1 MADSDK
7 LPPLKPPTTFEE
19 QVQILK
25 DRNMIV
31 NDESFAVN
39 VLRRVNYYRLSGYML
54 SFKVGDVFKDGTTFE
69 QVFGV
74 YEFDQ
79 KLRNLMSGLLE
90 RIEIAARTSIAYH
103 LAHTY
108 GALCYEDS
116 SLFQQPKR
124 HPTFLSSLNKFIDD
138 ARRGHEL
145 FVEHHDAKYAGRL
158 PIWSIVELM
167 SFGTLSLLYANLKP
181 SDRKRISVGYFG
193 VPQFYLRS
201 WLRALSHVRN
211 VCAHHSRIY
220 NKRLTITPE
229 LFPDDKERLRN
240 SRIFA
245 AIFVLGM
252 LCPDNSDWSSFETSL
267 EALIDEY
274 VDVIELERI
283 GFPPDWRNLLRD
295 TVSTRIFSAE
305 TRRLRMH
312 L

>member
-1 MADSDK
+1 MSDSGK
-7 LPPLKPPTTFEE
+7 FPSLKPPTTFEE

-25 DRNMIV
+25 TRNMIV
-31 NDESFAVN
+31 KDEEFAVD

-54 SFKVGDVFKDGTTFE
+54 SFKQQDVFKDGTTFE

-79 KLRNLMSGLLE
+79 KLRNLLSGLLE
-90 RIEIAARTSIAYH
+90 RIEIAARTCISYH

-108 GALCYEDS
+108 GALCYEDRGI
-116 SLFQQPKR
+116 FQFHDR
-124 HPTFLSSLNKFIDD
+124 HPDFLVALNKSVND
-138 ARRGHEL
+138 ARKGHEL
-145 FVEHHDAKYAGRL
+145 FVQHHDAKYAGKL
-158 PIWSIVELM
+158 PIWSMVELM

-181 SDRKRISVGYFG
+181 NDRKKITRVYYG
-193 VPQFYLRS
+193 VPAFYLRS

-220 NKRLTITPE
+220 NKSLTITPE
-229 LFPDDKERLRN
+229 LYPDDKEHMGN

-245 AIFVLGM
+245 YISVSGILF
-252 LCPDNSDWSSFETSL
+252 PDHSAWSAFETGL

-274 VDVIELERI
+274 SDVIELKRI

-295 TVSTRIFSAE
+295 TVSTRRFSAKAQ
-305 TRRLRMH
+305 RLQT
-312 L
+312 

>member
-7 LPPLKPPTTFEE
+7 LLPLKPPTTFEE

-25 DRNMIV
+25 GRNMTV
-31 NDESFAVN
+31 SDEQFAVN

-54 SFKVGDVFKDGTTFE
+54 SFKVGDVFKNGTTFE
-69 QVFGV
+69 QVYGV
-74 YEFDQ
+74 YGFDQ
-79 KLRNLMSGLLE
+79 KLRNLITGLLE
-90 RIEIAARTSIAYH
+90 RIEISARTCISYY
-103 LAHTY
+103 LAHTH
-108 GALCYEDS
+108 GALCYEDRG
-116 SLFQQPKR
+116 LFQDPDR
-124 HPTFLSSLNKFIDD
+124 HSSWLVSLNKSIDD

-145 FVEHHDAKYAGRL
+145 FVEHHDAKYGGRL

-211 VCAHHSRIY
+211 VCAHHSRLY

-229 LFPDDKERLRN
+229 LFPDDKESLGN
-240 SRIFA
+240 PHIFA
-245 AIFVLGM
+245 AIFVAGI
-252 LCPDNSDWSSFETSL
+252 LCPDDSDWSSFETGL

-274 VDVIELERI
+274 IDVIELERI

-295 TVSTRIFSAE
+295 TVSTRRFSAE
-305 TRRLRMH
+305 TRQLSAK
-312 L
+312 